1 VTKNKPNF
9 RIVLTAAVA
18 SLVLVLVLVPAALAD
33 KGGNGGGKAGGGGG
47 KASSAGATTPA
58 GKATTSGCTVS
69 APRASIDNTWAW
81 ASPGSWG
88 MPGQQIAYAIDVFN
102 NDVGCGSSNFVVKV
116 SAPAGFTVSIP
127 SSTITLNSASTGYAW
142 AYVTSPTTAADGN
155 YPLTA
160 TVERAGSS
168 SPAATSSYKVY
179 SSDTVAPKIYWTN
192 PSDGGALS
200 GRSAYVGFASSD
212 DHAVKKLD
220 LYLDGVSVASRL
232 CDSVSYECQLSYQW
246 SIRRVRGQHTAT
258 YKSTDWMGNIA
269 TQTATFTVN

>member
-1 VTKNKPNF
+1 MTRNTPNP

-18 SLVLVLVLVPAALAD
+18 SLVLVLALVPAALAD
-33 KGGNGGGKAGGGGG
+33 KGGNGGGKASGGGG
-47 KASSAGATTPA
+47 SATTPS
-58 GKATTSGCTVS
+58 GKTSTSGCTVS

-102 NDVGCGSSNFVVKV
+102 NDVGCGSSTFVVNV
-116 SAPAGFTVSIP
+116 SAPDGFTVSMP
-127 SSTITLNSASTGYAW
+127 SSTITLSSASTGYVW
-142 AYVTSPTTAADGN
+142 AYVTSPTTAADGS

-179 SSDTVAPKIYWTN
+179 SSDIVAPKIYWTN

-200 GRSAYVGFASSD
+200 GRSASVGFASSD

-220 LYLDGVSVASRL
+220 LYLDGVSVASKL

-258 YKSTDWMGNIA
+258 YKSTDWMGNVA
-269 TQTATFTVN
+269 SQTATFTVN

>member
-1 VTKNKPNF
+1 MTKKKPNF
-9 RIVLTAAVA
+9 RIAFTASVA
-18 SLVLVLVLVPAALAD
+18 SLLLVLVLVPAAFAD
-33 KGGNGGGKAGGGGG
+33 KGGNGGGKASRGGST
-47 KASSAGATTPA
+47 ASSSNAPSGN
-58 GKATTSGCTVS
+58 GGTSGCTVS

-88 MPGQQIAYAIDVFN
+88 MPGQQITYAIDVFN
-102 NDVGCGSSNFVVKV
+102 NDVGCGSSSFVVKV
-116 SAPAGFTVSIP
+116 SGPAGFTVSIP
-127 SSTITLNSASTGYAW
+127 SSTITLSSASTGYAW
-142 AYVTSPTTAADGN
+142 AYVTSPTTAADGD

-179 SSDTVAPKIYWTN
+179 SSDTAAPKIYWTN

-220 LYLDGVSVASRL
+220 LFLDGVSKASRL

-258 YKSTDWMGNIA
+258 YTSTDWMGNVA